1 MLFDTS
7 TASIISIP
15 VRVTSFS
22 LEPNCGRA
30 RPMTMKTSASAKIVN
45 LVRTRFGE
53 ASGISPRTVSG
64 SPKRSNA
71 RRRTR
76 TEYQ

>member
-45 LVRTRFGE
+45 LVRTRFGGLRHQSPDGFRVAE
-53 ASGISPRTVSG
+53 AFQRPSPD
-64 SPKRSNA
+64 A
-71 RRRTR
+71 
-76 TEYQ
+76 Y